1 MNNTRPLLF
10 AALFF
15 LGFAL
20 YQNWQQDYG
29 SQQATA
35 AETAAPGQKTDA
47 SNDSVPTLDD
57 APMDA
62 PRQHVAKAAEKPA
75 DKPSERSKKTQEA
88 RHGRLVEVNNGVLKL
103 KIDTLG
109 AGIKY
114 AELLDY
120 PVDKGADS
128 NVVLMNDVKGNR
140 YYAQSGLVSNGP
152 APDHRE
158 VFTTPAEK
166 VDASKEAVEIPFT
179 WEKDGIKV
187 TKTYRIEPDS
197 YVIKVKQTVEN
208 QSGEKWTGYAY
219 QQLQRN
225 NPWENKKS
233 GFTDPG
239 RMSLKGAS
247 FYDQEEGYT
256 KVPFSDMKENA
267 EDGEKAVEAT
277 VNKGWIAMVQHY
289 FLSSIIDDKEP
300 LKVQA
305 RYLPDSLTP
314 YLIRFLTPTKTVPAG
329 QSEDFEATLF
339 VGPKLQK
346 VLPTVAE
353 GLELTVDYG
362 IFTVIAKPLFAV
374 LSFIYSFVLN
384 WGWSIVILTILI
396 KLAFFKLTESQYKSM
411 ARMRKLQP
419 RIQTLKERHKGNRQ
433 RFNEEMMK
441 LYQKEKVNPLGGCLP
456 MLVQIPVFIA
466 LYWVLLESVEL
477 RQAPFFLWLQDLSSP
492 DPYFILPAIN
502 AAAMYMTQ
510 RLSPTPGM
518 DPMQQKVMKFMPI
531 GFSIMFAFFQ
541 SGLVL
546 YWAVNSSLSLLQ
558 QWVITKR
565 IEKQAN

>member
-29 SQQATA
+29 SQPTA
-35 AETAAPGQKTDA
+35 G
-47 SNDSVPTLDD
+47 SDSS
-57 APMDA
+57 
-62 PRQHVAKAAEKPA
+62 QAAEKTTSASESVPSMDEAPQAKTGQQKEEKPEKSPLLA
-75 DKPSERSKKTQEA
+75 DGEKTPETS
-88 RHGRLVEVNNGVLKL
+88 RGRLVEINNGVLKL
-103 KIDTLG
+103 KIDTQG

-120 PVDKGADS
+120 PVEKGADT
-128 NVVLMNDVKGNR
+128 NVVLMNDVKGDR
-140 YYAQSGLVSNGP
+140 YYAQSGLVSNAP
-152 APDHRE
+152 APDHRQ
-158 VFTTPAEK
+158 VFETPHES
-166 VDASKEAVEIPFT
+166 VDATGTAVDIPFS
-179 WEKDGIKV
+179 WEKDGVKV
-187 TKTYRIEPDS
+187 TKTYHVEPNS
-197 YVIKVKQTVEN
+197 YVISVKQTVEN
-208 QSGEKWTGYAY
+208 QSGQPWTGYAY

-225 NPWENKKS
+225 NPWEGKKS

-256 KVPFSDMKENA
+256 KVPFKDMKENA
-267 EDGEKAVEAT
+267 EEGEPPVEAT

-300 LKVQA
+300 LKVQT
-305 RYLPDSLTP
+305 RYLPDSPTP
-314 YLIRFLTPTKTVPAG
+314 YLIRFLTPTRTVQPG
-329 QSEDFEATLF
+329 QRQDFEATLF

-362 IFTVIAKPLFAV
+362 IFTVIAKPLFSV

-441 LYQKEKVNPLGGCLP
+441 LYQKENVNPLGGCLP

-477 RQAPFFLWLQDLSSP
+477 RQAPFILWLQDLSSP
-492 DPYFILPAIN
+492 DPYYILPAIN

-518 DPMQQKVMKFMPI
+518 DPVQQKVMKFMPL

>member
-1 MNNTRPLLF
+1 MNNTRPFLF

-29 SQQATA
+29 TSSSGSNNQSQPSSVK
-35 AETAAPGQKTDA
+35 ENKDL
-47 SNDSVPTLDD
+47 SVPQVGD
-57 APMDA
+57 APQVGQEPEYTKKEL
-62 PRQHVAKAAEKPA
+62 PRNSDFSGEEGGQSPTH
-75 DKPSERSKKTQEA
+75 
-88 RHGRLVEVNNGVLKL
+88 LVEVNNGVLTL
-103 KIDTLG
+103 RIDTRG

-114 AELLDY
+114 AELLHY
-120 PVDKGADS
+120 PATKGATE
-128 NVVLMNDVKGNR
+128 NVVLMDDSEKNR
-140 YYAQSGLVSNGP
+140 YYAQGGLVSSSP
-152 APDHRE
+152 AADHRQL
-158 VFTTPAEK
+158 FKTSADK
-166 VDASKEAVEIPFT
+166 VDATKKAVEIPFV

-187 TKTYRIEPDS
+187 TKTYHIEPDS
-197 YVIKVKQTVEN
+197 YVIKVHQTVEN
-208 QSGEKWTGYAY
+208 HSGQPWTGYAY

-225 NPWENKKS
+225 NPWEGKKS
-233 GFTDPG
+233 GFTDPA
-239 RMSLKGAS
+239 RMSLKGAA
-247 FYDQEEGYT
+247 FYDADEGYT
-256 KVPFSDMKENA
+256 KVPFTDMKDFLE
-267 EDGEKAVEAT
+267 EGEKPVEAV

-289 FLSSIIDDKEP
+289 FLSSFIDDKEP
-300 LKVQA
+300 LKVQT
-305 RYLPDSLTP
+305 RYLPDSPTP
-314 YLIRFLTPTKTVPAG
+314 YLIRFLTPAKTIESG
-329 QSEDFEATLF
+329 QSHDFEATLF
-339 VGPKLQK
+339 IGPKLQK
-346 VLPTVAE
+346 LLPTVAQ

-419 RIQTLKERHKGNRQ
+419 RIQTLKERYKGNRQ

-477 RQAPFFLWLQDLSSP
+477 RQAPFILWLQDLSSP
-492 DPYFILPAIN
+492 DPYYILPAIN

-518 DPMQQKVMKFMPI
+518 DPMQQKIMKFMPLA
-531 GFSIMFAFFQ
+531 FSFMFAFFQ

-558 QWVITKR
+558 QWIITKR
-565 IEKQAN
+565 VEKQPY

>member
-20 YQNWQQDYG
+20 YQNWQRDYG
-29 SQQATA
+29 QPLPAQDQATTASKQQTASIDQTASVPSLDEAPQAASADTARSPQQAV
-35 AETAAPGQKTDA
+35 EKKQSPEQSSGQ
-47 SNDSVPTLDD
+47 
-57 APMDA
+57 M
-62 PRQHVAKAAEKPA
+62 
-75 DKPSERSKKTQEA
+75 
-88 RHGRLVEVNNGVLKL
+88 VEVNNGVLKL
-103 KIDTLG
+103 RIDTRG

-114 AELLDY
+114 AELLKY
-120 PVDKGADS
+120 PVKKGSDK
-128 NVVLMNDVKGNR
+128 NVVLMDDKPGDR
-140 YYAQSGLVSNGP
+140 YYAQSGLVSNMA
-152 APDHRE
+152 APDHRQLYQ
-158 VFTTPAEK
+158 TTRK
-166 VDASKEAVEIPFT
+166 QVDASQQAVDLPFV
-179 WEKDGIKV
+179 WQKDGVKV
-187 TKTYRIEPDS
+187 TKTYHFEPNS
-197 YVIKVKQTVEN
+197 YQIKVTQKVEN
-208 QSGEKWTGYAY
+208 NSGQSWTGYAY

-225 NPWENKKS
+225 NPWEGKKRKFS
-233 GFTDPG
+233 DPG
-239 RMSLKGAS
+239 RMSFKGAA
-247 FYDQEEGYT
+247 FYDTEEGYT
-256 KVPFSDMKENA
+256 KVKFEDIKENA
-267 EDGEKAVEAT
+267 EDGEKPVEAT

-300 LKVQA
+300 LKVQT
-305 RYLPDSLTP
+305 RYLPDSPTP
-314 YLIRFLTPTKTVPAG
+314 YLIRFLTPAKTVAAG
-329 QSEDFEATLF
+329 ASRDFDATLY

-346 VLPTVAE
+346 SLPTVAE

-374 LSFIYSFVLN
+374 LQFIYSFVNN
-384 WGWSIVILTILI
+384 WGWAIVILTILI
-396 KLAFFKLTESQYKSM
+396 KLVFFKLTESQYKSM

-419 RIQTLKERHKGNRQ
+419 RIKALKDRHKDNRQ

-477 RQAPFFLWLQDLSSP
+477 RQAPFILWLQDLSSP
-492 DPYFILPAIN
+492 DPYYILPAIN

-565 IEKQAN
+565 IEKQGH